1 MLEARELTK
10 CYSSIPAV
18 KDVTFRIEPG
28 QILGYLGPNGSGK
41 STTVKML
48 TGLLEP
54 TRGQVLYQ
62 GRSVRTDLVAY
73 KRRLGYIPEEA
84 NLYPHLTGYEYLE
97 LVGLLRGMDE
107 KLLERKIE
115 TFLSLFGLFS
125 QRHTPAAA
133 YSKGMRQKLLISAA
147 LLHDPDILIL
157 DEPEAGLD
165 VTTSL
170 VLRKLIARLAGEGKV
185 VLYSSHVLEVV
196 EKVCSHVLLLHK
208 GNVVAHESIEGMRR
222 LASKPSLEHV
232 FSELTNQTDTDVMAT
247 DLVDAMRLQ

>member
-1 MLEARELTK
+1 MLEARGLTK

-97 LVGLLRGMDE
+97 LVGLLRGIDE
-107 KLLERKIE
+107 RLLARKIDE
-115 TFLSLFGLFS
+115 FLTLFGLFQ

-147 LLHDPDILIL
+147 LIHDPDILIL

-170 VLRKLIARLAGEGKV
+170 VLRKLIARLATEGKV

-208 GNVVAHESIEGMRR
+208 GNVVAHESIEGMRH

-232 FSELTNQTDTDVMAT
+232 FSELTNQTDTDVMASE
-247 DLVDAMRLQ
+247 LVGTMRLK